1 MSMAW
6 KSLKSLLNK
15 SLQTAGIEEQINA
28 QRVLDTADKLLKQRW
43 GEEMGGMMI
52 FKSFA
57 SGTLQAV
64 STSPGAM
71 QTLKAERIDFMN
83 AINYQL
89 GKRVVY
95 KINIRLQGY

>member
-1 MSMAW
+1 MAW

-15 SLQTAGIEEQINA
+15 SLQTAGIEEQITA
-28 QRVLDTADKLLKQRW
+28 QRVLDTAEKLLKQRW
-43 GEEMGGMMI
+43 GDDMGSFI
-52 FKSFA
+52 SFRSFA
-57 SGTLQAV
+57 GGNLNAV
-64 STSPGAM
+64 STSPAGM

-95 KINIRLQGY
+95 KIIIRLQGY